1 MTTSRV
7 IAGALALTTALIAAP
22 AAAEPP
28 ALPRL
33 VTESG
38 RTRLLV
44 AGKPVLLLAGELGN
58 SGAASLAWAK
68 PLLAKLP
75 AMGLNAVLL
84 PVSWEL
90 IEPEEGKFDFRL
102 VEGLVR
108 EARRLG
114 LRVVPLWFGSWKNSM
129 SSYAPAWVKRDQ
141 KRFPRAEAT
150 AGRGEEALSAFAE
163 TSRDADARAFAALMR
178 AIRKIDPRG
187 QTVILVQ
194 VENEVGMLGG
204 VSDRSA
210 PAAAA
215 LRGPVP
221 RELIDYLT
229 AHNRQLVPEL
239 ARVWQLAGNKTQGSW
254 PEVFGRGVPAEEMFM
269 AWHFARYVDAV
280 ARAGKAEHA
289 LPMFVNA
296 ALNRPGHTP
305 GQYPSAGPLPHL
317 IDVWKAGAPT
327 IDVMAPDIY
336 YPDFATWCE
345 RYRRADNPLLVPE
358 AKNGDDAAVHALYV
372 AGQQGI
378 GFAPFAIEGMAAPA
392 ATALGR
398 AYATIASLAPP
409 LLAAPPGRS
418 AGVLIDKAAPKTDL
432 ALGGFK
438 LTVAHDYT
446 FPWAAPARNDPTWPR
461 AGGLVIALA
470 DDEFL
475 IAGNG
480 IIVTF
485 APVGAG
491 EPTAGLERVD
501 EGRWQNGAFVV
512 TRRLNGDETH
522 QGRQV
527 RLPMGEIG
535 VQRVKLYRYR

>member
-1 MTTSRV
+1 MKTSRV
-7 IAGALALTTALIAAP
+7 IAGVLATAMIAGGV
-22 AAAEPP
+22 AAAEPR

-33 VTESG
+33 VTEAG
-38 RTRLLV
+38 RTRLIV
-44 AGKPVLLLAGELGN
+44 GGKPFLMLAGELGN
-58 SGAASLAWAK
+58 SAVATLAWAK

-75 AMGLNAVLL
+75 AMGVNAVLL

-90 IEPEEGKFDFRL
+90 VEPDEGKFEFGL
-102 VEGLVR
+102 VEALVR
-108 EARRLG
+108 EARRQR

-129 SSYAPAWVKRDQ
+129 SSYAPAWVKHDQ

-150 AGRGEEALSAFAE
+150 AGRGEEALSVFADA
-163 TSRDADARAFAALMR
+163 SRDADARAFAALMR
-178 AIRKIDPRG
+178 AIRKLDPRG
-187 QTVILVQ
+187 ETVIMVQ
-194 VENEVGMLGG
+194 VENEIGMLGAA
-204 VSDRSA
+204 SDRSA
-210 PAAAA
+210 PAMAAF
-215 LRGPVP
+215 RGPVP

-229 AHNRQLVPEL
+229 AHSGHLAPEI

-254 PEVFGRGVPAEEMFM
+254 QEVFGRGLPAEEMFM
-269 AWHFARYVDAV
+269 AWHFARYVDTV
-280 ARAGKAEHA
+280 ARAGKAEHP

-317 IDVWKAGAPT
+317 IDLWKAGAPT

-336 YPDFATWCE
+336 FPDFATWCE
-345 RYRRADNPLLVPE
+345 RYRRADNPLLIPE

-378 GFAPFAIEGMAAPA
+378 GFAPFAIENMAPPA
-392 ATALGR
+392 ATALGH
-398 AYATIASLAPP
+398 AYAMLSSLAPR
-409 LLAAPPGRS
+409 LLAAPPGRT
-418 AGVLIDKAAPKTDL
+418 AGVLIDKPAPKTEI
-432 ALGGFK
+432 ALGTFK

-485 APVGAG
+485 APASPG
-491 EPTAGLERVD
+491 PPLAGLERVD

-527 RLPMGEIG
+527 RLPMGELG
-535 VQRVKLYRYR
+535 LQRVKLYRYR